1 MSQKLAKKPVP
12 ARQAS
17 QATTLEAQA
26 EIHRRTRKAH
36 HTEIAED
43 YCEVIARLIDAHGE
57 ARAVDIARTLGVT
70 HVTVVRTVARLQKA
84 GLVTSQ
90 PYRAIFLTDAGRQL
104 ADDSR
109 RRHDAVVRFLIAL
122 GVSPRTA
129 ETDAEGIEHHVS
141 AETLEAFENFTR
153 RKTRR

>member
-1 MSQKLAKKPVP
+1 MSQNVVKKLVTT
-12 ARQAS
+12 RRAS
-17 QATTLEAQA
+17 QAATLEAQA

-43 YCEVIARLIDAHGE
+43 YCEVIAGLIDSQGE

-70 HVTVVRTVARLQKA
+70 HVTVVRTIARLQRD

-104 ADDSR
+104 AEDSR

-122 GVSPRTA
+122 GVSPKTA

-153 RKTRR
+153 RKSRR